1 MKQIITKN
9 TETTPSVIFNQMTS
23 TLTIEGKLIPF
34 DSEMYWSL
42 INYQLKNLKIKS
54 VEFNLEY
61 INTNSIVQLVKFL
74 TNNTFNVTW
83 NYEEF
88 DDDMYDLGL
97 NLEKITKNKFKF
109 FILENVNYDFVS

>member
-9 TETTPSVIFNQMTS
+9 TKTTPSVIFNQMTS

-42 INYQLKNLKIKS
+42 VNHQLKNLKIKS

-61 INTNSIVQLVKFL
+61 INTNSIIQLVKFL
-74 TNNTFNVTW
+74 TNGSFNVTW
-83 NYEEF
+83 SYDEG
-88 DDDMYDLGL
+88 DDDMCDLG
-97 NLEKITKNKFKF
+97 KNFETISNKKFLF
-109 FILENVNYDFVS
+109 DVNKNSEVLFTY